1 MAVDNKNSETPA
13 AEKDRAQTPLWFM
26 QALARRFGFVP
37 DLDVCAEGR
46 TAKAPAYYSID
57 EGCNS
62 LVLPWAPKNWCN
74 PPFSD
79 ITPWIE
85 KAHAEAQI
93 GAVSYSIFP
102 DTPETGYCRRS
113 FELAT
118 HIYHMPFRM
127 RFLRPDG
134 TPFLD
139 KRGAEASPK
148 FACRLV
154 VFDEST
160 RAGDRAV
167 VDYFDPRLY
176 LDGVKDTRGT
186 K

>member
-1 MAVDNKNSETPA
+1 MAVDNHNTNTPKG
-13 AEKDRAQTPLWFM
+13 EKDRAQTPIWFM
-26 QALARRFGFVP
+26 QALAARFDFVP

-46 TAKAPAYYSID
+46 TAKASAYYSID

-74 PPFSD
+74 PPFSN
-79 ITPWIE
+79 IKPWIE
-85 KAHAEAQI
+85 KAHAEAQS
-93 GAVSYSIFP
+93 GAVTFMIFP
-102 DTPETGYCRRS
+102 DCPEVGYCRRS

-139 KRGAEASPK
+139 NKGKEAGPK
-148 FACRLV
+148 FSTRLV
-154 VFDEST
+154 VFDEKH
-160 RAGDRAV
+160 RADDRAV

-176 LDGVKDTRGT
+176 LDGVKSSRGR